1 MFNIGPTELIVIL
14 LIALIVFGPKR
25 LPEVGK
31 TLGRSL
37 QEFRR
42 ASNDLREELQRG
54 INEEP
59 SARDPAPPRT
69 PDTTKPVAKPARPPE
84 KPPTNAARRNS
95 ARTMPSIARSHAK
108 GEQRLDGEVHL

>member
-1 MFNIGPTELIVIL
+1 LFNIGPTELIVIL

-25 LPEVGK
+25 LPEIGK

-59 SARDPAPPRT
+59 SAGDSAPPGT
-69 PDTTKPVAKPARPPE
+69 PGSAKPGSASESAPE
-84 KPPTNAARRNS
+84 DAGTS
-95 ARTMPSIARSHAK
+95 
-108 GEQRLDGEVHL
+108 G

>member
-25 LPEVGK
+25 LPEIGK

-59 SARDPAPPRT
+59 SAGDSAPPGT
-69 PDTTKPVAKPARPPE
+69 PGSAKPGSASESAPE
-84 KPPTNAARRNS
+84 DAGTS
-95 ARTMPSIARSHAK
+95 
-108 GEQRLDGEVHL
+108 G

>member
-1 MFNIGPTELIVIL
+1 LFNIGPTELIVIL

-42 ASNDLREELQRG
+42 ASNDLREELKRG
-54 INEEP
+54 IDEEP
-59 SARDPAPPRT
+59 FGDAVPSGT
-69 PDTTKPVAKPARPPE
+69 PDSGKPASPPE
-84 KPPTNAARRNS
+84 SGPEDAGTS
-95 ARTMPSIARSHAK
+95 
-108 GEQRLDGEVHL
+108 G

>member
-1 MFNIGPTELIVIL
+1 MTRSCLGRSLAPEHPSCCYPPAVLPVVVV
-14 LIALIVFGPKR
+14 IALGTLSTAILVGVLVALVVFGPKR
-25 LPEVGK
+25 LPEIGK

-59 SARDPAPPRT
+59 SAGDSAPPGT
-69 PDTTKPVAKPARPPE
+69 P
-84 KPPTNAARRNS
+84 N
-95 ARTMPSIARSHAK
+95 
-108 GEQRLDGEVHL
+108 

>member
-1 MFNIGPTELIVIL
+1 LFNIGPTELIVIL

-59 SARDPAPPRT
+59 SAGDPAPPRT
-69 PDTTKPVAKPARPPE
+69 LDSTKPESPP
-84 KPPTNAARRNS
+84 KS
-95 ARTMPSIARSHAK
+95 APEDAGTS
-108 GEQRLDGEVHL
+108 G

>member
-1 MFNIGPTELIVIL
+1 
-14 LIALIVFGPKR
+14 VFGPKR

-69 PDTTKPVAKPARPPE
+69 PDTTKPESPP
-84 KPPTNAARRNS
+84 KS
-95 ARTMPSIARSHAK
+95 APEDAGTS
-108 GEQRLDGEVHL
+108 G